1 MVIMTGMFLMVGA
14 GIVMHHQKR
23 KKAERGIHMAMLLIM
38 IGQLNPPGRLIDT
51 KARQQTAAQH

>member
-1 MVIMTGMFLMVGA
+1 
-14 GIVMHHQKR
+14 
-23 KKAERGIHMAMLLIM
+23 MAMLLIM